1 MTNIINLYFSNRCSR
16 RNNMDLGRHLQI
28 INNIGEQRVYRFQK
42 MGLFILKLITK
53 GKINNNSS
61 LITIIS
67 DLIYYIL

>member
-1 MTNIINLYFSNRCSR
+1 
-16 RNNMDLGRHLQI
+16 MDLGRHLPI